1 MHQPALHPDQ
11 DDGAAALRSALRD
24 APDDW
29 ALFLDI
35 DGTLVDIAEQPHDV
49 RVAAG
54 LPQDLARL
62 AERLGGALA
71 LVTGRRVDW
80 IDANFG
86 PHLFPAAGLH
96 GVERRRAS
104 GELDRA
110 GLAPSLN
117 ALRKDLGRRTA
128 RMPGVLLEDKVA
140 AVALHYRQAPE
151 REPDVRAM
159 MEMALKVMGDGWV
172 LQHGKMVV
180 ELRPASANKGTALE
194 AFLAEPPFAG
204 RRPVAVGDDVT
215 DEEMFRVVN
224 ARGGL
229 SVRICE
235 TEAPTL
241 ARARLASPQAL
252 RDLVVELGA

>member
-1 MHQPALHPDQ
+1 MHHPVLQ
-11 DDGAAALRSALRD
+11 SETDDGARFLRSALRD
-24 APDDW
+24 SPGEW

-35 DGTLVDIAEQPHDV
+35 DGTLVDIAAQPHDV
-49 RVAAG
+49 RIEPG
-54 LPQDLARL
+54 LPRHLLSLAG
-62 AERLGGALA
+62 RLGGALA

-110 GLAPSLN
+110 ALTPALN

-159 MEMALKVMGDGWV
+159 MDMALKVMGKGWA

-180 ELRPASANKGTALE
+180 ELRPASASKGTAVE

-204 RRPVAVGDDVT
+204 RKPLAVGDDVT
-215 DEEMFRVVN
+215 DEEMFRVAN
-224 ARGGL
+224 DRGGA

-235 TEAPTL
+235 TEAPTV
-241 ARARLASPQAL
+241 ARRRLSSPQAL
-252 RDLVVELGA
+252 RALVAELAA